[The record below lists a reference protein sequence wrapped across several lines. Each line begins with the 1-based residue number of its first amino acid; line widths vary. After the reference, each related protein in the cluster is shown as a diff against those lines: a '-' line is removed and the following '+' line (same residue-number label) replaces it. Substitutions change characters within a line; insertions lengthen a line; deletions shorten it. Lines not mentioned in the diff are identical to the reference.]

1 MPNINYS
8 LSMRNNLLKKESKR
22 AYPRLQ
28 MKEVISLEKFAEHI
42 ATHGCKYDRGDIYA
56 VLYNAAKC
64 LEELVMAGN
73 KVSLGD
79 LGSFYPSLVCEGSDT
94 LEEFN
99 VNKIKALTINW
110 DKPEHLTYLPSDTT
124 FSLVPARHQQAAILK
139 NLNKLNPEK
148 AQK

>member
-1 MPNINYS
+1 MPSINYS

-42 ATHGCKYDRGDIYA
+42 ASHGCKYDRGDIYA

-64 LEELVMAGN
+64 LEELVMEGN

-99 VNKIKALTINW
+99 VSKIKALTINW
-110 DKPEHLTYLPSDTT
+110 DKPAHLTYMPSDTS
-124 FSLVPARHQQAAILK
+124 FVLVPPRQKQAALLK
-139 NLNKLNPEK
+139 AFARQGREK
-148 AQK
+148 RLQ